1 MTTSAEAF
9 VYEPL
14 SPEFDADPAATY
26 RYLRDHHPVWEWQ
39 PGVFLVSR
47 YADVQRVLTDTR
59 LTFPDFF
66 GGEVRGEA
74 GALHRKLMRF
84 SFFGF
89 EGEQHARIRRL
100 VVPWFTRTA
109 VERLRADVEE
119 IVADLLDTF
128 GGDLVTDFADQLPQ
142 RVMCVALGVPGEHRE
157 LFGRFAK
164 GLITTSSPW
173 LPPEEYDR
181 QVAVFPEAVAMIT
194 GLIDERRA
202 HPGED
207 LISNLVQVQQDDRL
221 TTDELL
227 GVVAS
232 LIVAASETVTQL
244 VAHAVRTLLTH
255 RDVLAELRADP
266 SQLAGAVA
274 ETMRFDSFGK
284 HGVVRLATEPVE
296 LSGGTVPAGAV
307 MVLLI
312 SAALRDPAQFDDP
325 DRFDAG
331 RRPSMLMFGGGPRL
345 CFGHVLAKLEAE
357 TAVAELVRRY
367 PDATLAEEPVYQP
380 NLVHRAM
387 VSLKLDLSTQD
398 R

>member
-14 SPEFDADPAATY
+14 SPEFDANPAETY
-26 RYLRDHHPVWEWQ
+26 RYLREHHPVWEWQ
-39 PGVFLVSR
+39 PGVFLVSG
-47 YADVQRVLTDTR
+47 YADVQAVLTNTR
-59 LTFPDFF
+59 LTFPDF

-74 GALHRKLMRF
+74 GALHRKLMKF

-119 IVADLLDTF
+119 IVAELMDSF
-128 GGDLVTDFADQLPQ
+128 GRDHADLVADFADHLPQ
-142 RVMCVALGVPGEHRE
+142 RVMSRALGVPGEHGE
-157 LFGRFAK
+157 LFARFSK

-194 GLIDERRA
+194 GLIGQRRA
-202 HPGED
+202 TPGDD
-207 LISNLVQVQQDDRL
+207 LISKLIQVQENDRL
-221 TTDELL
+221 SVDELL

-232 LIVAASETVTQL
+232 LIVAASQTVTHL
-244 VAHAVRTLLTH
+244 IGHAVRILLTQP
-255 RDVLAELRADP
+255 VALAEVKADP
-266 SQLAGAVA
+266 SLLPGAVA
-274 ETMRFDSFGK
+274 ETMRFDAFSK
-284 HGVVRLATEPVE
+284 HGIARLATEPVE
-296 LSGGTVPAGAV
+296 LAGGTVPAGSV
-307 MVLLI
+307 IVLLV

-325 DRFDAG
+325 DTFDPH
-331 RRPSMLMFGGGPRL
+331 RPPSMLMFGGGPRL

-357 TAVAELVRRY
+357 TAVAELLRRY
-367 PDATLAEEPVYQP
+367 PDATLAGPAEYQP

-387 VSLKLDLSTQD
+387 VSLPLKL